1 MAFQRS
7 LPNVITGLRLLAVP
21 VVVLLLLENALTAAF
36 WLIVAAGV
44 SDGLDGFLAK
54 RLDAVTRL
62 GTYLDP
68 IADKLLLVGVSL
80 CLAHLGFLPGWFV
93 ALVLLRDLLIIGGVI
108 LSGAIELDLKV
119 SPLFVS
125 KVNTFLQIILIV
137 FTVGQAAVGAHLPD
151 MVTGFVY
158 IVTITTILSGTSYLA
173 RWSGVAASA
182 PVDAIAEGSR
192 E

>member
-1 MAFQRS
+1 MSFQQS
-7 LPNVITGLRLLAVP
+7 LPNIITGLRLLAVP
-21 VVVLLLLENALTAAF
+21 VVVALLLDNAFIAAF

-68 IADKLLLVGVSL
+68 IADKLLLVSVSL

-93 ALVLLRDLLIIGGVI
+93 ALVLLRDLLIIGGVV
-108 LSGAIELDLKV
+108 LSGAIELDLKIT
-119 SPLFVS
+119 PLFVS
-125 KVNTFLQIILIV
+125 KMNTLLQIILIV
-137 FTVGQAAVGAHLPD
+137 FTVGQAAVGAHLPAV
-151 MVTGFVY
+151 VTGIVY
-158 IVTITTILSGTSYLA
+158 LVTVTTILSGTSYLA
-173 RWSGVAASA
+173 RWSGVAASVPA
-182 PVDAIAEGSR
+182 DAVAEAGR